1 MAVPK
6 AKRLLRSELIRMLSE
21 TLGQEKAEEA
31 VTGMARKLEIF
42 GLEYDRAQALAI
54 LEHLAN
60 GPDIVGVV
68 ARFAKAR
75 VILHLKPDEPPP
87 SGRGGAPDSA
97 PASSRSTPPPRSD
110 PSKKS

>member
-1 MAVPK
+1 MAGPK
-6 AKRLLRSELIRMLSE
+6 SKRLLRSELIRMLSE

-31 VTGMARKLEIF
+31 VTGTARKLEIF
-42 GLEYDRAQALAI
+42 GLDYDRAQALAI

-75 VILHLKPDEPPP
+75 VILHLKPEEPPP
-87 SGRGGAPDSA
+87 SSRGGQSDSA
-97 PASSRSTPPPRSD
+97 PSSPRSAPPSKPD
-110 PSKKS
+110 PSKKG